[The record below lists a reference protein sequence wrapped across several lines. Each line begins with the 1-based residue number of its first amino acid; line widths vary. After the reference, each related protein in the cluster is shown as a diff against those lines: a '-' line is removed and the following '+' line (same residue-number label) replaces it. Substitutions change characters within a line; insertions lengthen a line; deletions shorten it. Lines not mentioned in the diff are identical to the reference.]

1 MDRGRDNPPVRPE
14 TGGRRLRQRLGFV
27 PGGND
32 SRRPYPACWPK
43 MAWAAP
49 ARVGSKSSRP
59 KPVSPSPPLASGVQ
73 RAPFLLTMQMS
84 QPEAKLLVCLE
95 PLGAGVYS
103 SPGLTKLSGKSA
115 RCGGRQA
122 LPPAHDSRQKA
133 PRRRHINQC
142 SGFAPSARRASGS
155 REGAG
160 GRRGAIASGNSRG
173 LAGGREAYRPVKLGA
188 IVLRRPPADR
198 FPSSVLG
205 QAREPTAQ
213 FHHGGDAGDG
223 AQQRRHRARRW
234 GVVSMSC
241 RRAALRRVPAACR
254 CGGDGCLPVCQSHAD
269 RPFARTPPVWI
280 RCRGQSGT

>member
-1 MDRGRDNPPVRPE
+1 MATVASVASAHRQGCSG
-14 TGGRRLRQRLGFV
+14 TCQTQRRKLLAFSHSPLG
-27 PGGND
+27 
-32 SRRPYPACWPK
+32 
-43 MAWAAP
+43 AP
-49 ARVGSKSSRP
+49 SWGSKSSRP
-59 KPVSPSPPLASGVQ
+59 KPVSRSGPLASGVPA
-73 RAPFLLTMQMS
+73 RAVPFDYANVAAGGGKVPGL
-84 QPEAKLLVCLE
+84 PRAFR
-95 PLGAGVYS
+95 AGVYS

-173 LAGGREAYRPVKLGA
+173 LAGGREAYRSSLAPSSCGGRQRMIILVASRPAFSDRPGN
-188 IVLRRPPADR
+188 LRRSSTTAATPVMEPSNGTPP
-198 FPSSVLG
+198 P
-205 QAREPTAQ
+205 
-213 FHHGGDAGDG
+213 G
-223 AQQRRHRARRW
+223 ATL
-234 GVVSMSC
+234 GVVSLSC

-254 CGGDGCLPVCQSHAD
+254 CGGAGCLPVCQSHAD

-280 RCRGQSGT
+280 RCRGQYGT